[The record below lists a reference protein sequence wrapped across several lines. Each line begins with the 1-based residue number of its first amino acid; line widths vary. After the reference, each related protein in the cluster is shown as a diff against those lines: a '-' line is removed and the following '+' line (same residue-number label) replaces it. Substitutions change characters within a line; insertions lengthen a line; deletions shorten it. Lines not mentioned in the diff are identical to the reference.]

1 MIKIEDN
8 YTGVVVHN
16 EALKEKQSHDLFRTH
31 VQDPCIKTLVIVS
44 RLYWKR
50 ITKGCHDEESS

>member
-31 VQDPCIKTLVIVS
+31 VQDPCIKTVVCIV
-44 RLYWKR
+44 K
-50 ITKGCHDEESS
+50 I